1 VGKPVGLTIYGPED
15 ASGRD
20 QRGYPDIYF
29 TPGYGVAAASTE
41 GGAWRCAEWPGR
53 AVVPYVLR
61 PLSGGGYDVVSPYGY
76 SGIHVAAGCG
86 RDELIE
92 FWSGLREA
100 WLGDNVVTAFLR
112 FSPLDLNSLT
122 AASGLTGMELVRRGD
137 TVLVRVDR
145 GTDALWNDLA
155 PSVRRQVRKA
165 QRAGLTTEV
174 EPAKVTDL
182 LYGSA
187 FRLLYEQTMTRVG
200 SSSWY
205 MFPDDY
211 YLKLHSGSCENLH
224 LATARDA
231 DGDVVAAYLVLTHG
245 DRAHYHL
252 GASTR
257 TGASSGANN
266 LLMWAMMNWAR
277 DTDLRVLHLG
287 GGLAPDD
294 SLFRFKKSF
303 GGERAEFWT
312 GAVVV
317 EHQRYESLLAKHAAA
332 EGIPLD
338 ELRAAAYFPQYR
350 MRGSGGGATGEVARE
365 RRTESTH

>member
-1 VGKPVGLTIYGPED
+1 MGLTICGPEE
-15 ASGRD
+15 AAGLD

-29 TPGYGVAAASTE
+29 APGYGIAAASTE
-41 GGAWRCAEWPGR
+41 GGAWRCADWPGR
-53 AVVPYVLR
+53 AEVPYVLR
-61 PLSGGGYDVVSPYGY
+61 PVSGGGYDVASPYGY

-86 RDELIE
+86 RDELTE
-92 FWSGLREA
+92 FWSGLRQA
-100 WLGDNVVTAFLR
+100 WLEDNVVTALLR
-112 FSPLDLNSLT
+112 FSPLDLSSLE
-122 AASGLTGMELVRRGD
+122 AARGLSGMKLVRRGD
-137 TVLVRVDR
+137 TVMVRVDR
-145 GTDALWNDLA
+145 GTDALWNDLT

-165 QRAGLTTEV
+165 QRAGLTTEI

-182 LYGSA
+182 LHGSA
-187 FRLLYEQTMTRVG
+187 FRVLYEATMARVG

-205 MFPDDY
+205 VFPDDY
-211 YLKLHSGSCENLH
+211 YLKLHNGSCENLH

-231 DGDVVAAYLVLTHG
+231 GGDVVAAYLVLTHG

-257 TGASSGANN
+257 NGTSSGVNN
-266 LLMWAMMNWAR
+266 LLMWALLNWAR
-277 DTDLRVLHLG
+277 DAELRVVHLG

-317 EHQRYESLLAKHAAA
+317 DQQRYESLMATHAAA
-332 EGIPLD
+332 QGIPLD
-338 ELRAAAYFPQYR
+338 ELRAAPFFPQYR
-350 MRGSGGGATGEVARE
+350 MRHGR
-365 RRTESTH
+365 

>member
-1 VGKPVGLTIYGPED
+1 MGLTIYNPDG
-15 ASGRD
+15 ASRRD
-20 QRGYPDIYF
+20 QRHYPDIYF

-41 GGAWRCAEWPGR
+41 GGAWRCADWPGR

-61 PLSGGGYDVVSPYGY
+61 PLSDGGYDVVSPYGY
-76 SGIHVAAGCG
+76 SGMYVAADCG
-86 RDELIE
+86 RDELTE
-92 FWSGLREA
+92 FWSELRQA
-100 WLGDNVVTAFLR
+100 WLGDNVATAFLR
-112 FSPLDLNSLT
+112 FSPLDLRSLT
-122 AASGLTGMELVRRGD
+122 AARGLSGMELVRRGD
-137 TVLVRVDR
+137 TVVVRVDR

-165 QRAGLTTEV
+165 QRAGLTTEIG
-174 EPAKVTDL
+174 PANLTDL
-182 LYGSA
+182 QHGSA
-187 FRLLYEQTMTRVG
+187 FRVLYEETMARVD

-205 MFPDDY
+205 VFPEDY
-211 YLKLHSGSCENLH
+211 YLKLHGGSGENLR

-231 DGDVVAAYLVLTHG
+231 DGHVVAAYLVLTHG

-257 TGASSGANN
+257 KDASSGVNN
-266 LLMWAMMNWAR
+266 LLMWALLNWAR
-277 DTDLRVLHLG
+277 DSELRVVHLG

-317 EHQRYESLLAKHAAA
+317 DQHRYESLLAKRSAA
-332 EGIPLD
+332 EGIALD
-338 ELRAAAYFPQYR
+338 ELRAAPYFPQYR
-350 MRGSGGGATGEVARE
+350 MRRSG
-365 RRTESTH
+365 

>member
-1 VGKPVGLTIYGPED
+1 
-15 ASGRD
+15 
-20 QRGYPDIYF
+20 
-29 TPGYGVAAASTE
+29 
-41 GGAWRCAEWPGR
+41 
-53 AVVPYVLR
+53 VVPYVLR

-76 SGIHVAAGCG
+76 SGIYVEAGCDG
-86 RDELIE
+86 NELTE

-100 WLGDNVVTAFLR
+100 WHRDNVVTAFLR
-112 FSPLDLNSLT
+112 FSPLDLRSL
-122 AASGLTGMELVRRGD
+122 AAARGLSDIELVRRGD
-137 TVLVRVDR
+137 TVAIRVDR

-165 QRAGLTTEV
+165 QRAGLMTEIR
-174 EPAKVTDL
+174 PAKLTDL

-187 FRLLYEQTMTRVG
+187 FRVLYEETMARVG

-205 MFPDDY
+205 VFPDDY
-211 YLKLHSGSCENLH
+211 YLKLHDGSGEHLH

-252 GASTR
+252 GAS
-257 TGASSGANN
+257 ALSGAGSGVNN
-266 LLMWAMMNWAR
+266 LLMWSLLNWAR
-277 DTDLRVLHLG
+277 DSELRVVHLG
-287 GGLAPDD
+287 GGTAPDD
-294 SLFRFKKSF
+294 GLFRFKKSF

-317 EHQRYESLLAKHAAA
+317 DRHRYEALLAKHAAA
-332 EGIPLD
+332 EGVALD

-350 MRGSGGGATGEVARE
+350 VRPSG
-365 RRTESTH
+365 